1 MNMLI
6 ASLSHLYSTV
16 LYGPIREP
24 KAMKSIRTAALAF
37 ATALLSACVLPPKDE
52 PREQPLQQARL
63 GLSEAKAPLAGDNW
77 WQAFNDPQ
85 LNRLVEQSLAHNP
98 TLAQAVARVREAQ
111 AMADASHAG
120 LLPSVSYDAQEQR
133 QRFSNNFIYPPPYGG
148 SVYWQ
153 GQEGANLDWDIDFWG
168 RQSSLLKQARSQTAA
183 AQLDLAS
190 ARLALAGAVAQAYI
204 DLYRNYAL
212 ADIARQT
219 GQQRQRIL
227 DITRGRV
234 HAGLDTNV
242 ELREAEGAVPEAQ
255 VALSQAQQA
264 QAVAVHQL
272 AALSGQGAD
281 AYPTFVRP
289 QLDLDTAL
297 PLPQSLP
304 ADLLGR
310 RPDVLAAR
318 DRVEAAS
325 AGRAAAKAAFYPDV
339 SLNAFA
345 GTQAI
350 GFANL
355 FKAASGVYG
364 AGPAIHL
371 PLFDAGRLK
380 ANYRGATAEID
391 DAVAGY
397 NQTVLG
403 AVRQTA
409 DQLSNIEALKVQL
422 DQQQK
427 SLDDAE
433 EAYRLAEERYQA
445 GLSSYLTVLNAET
458 QVLAARRERVELV
471 SATAVDR
478 ITLLLALG
486 GSFDPNAPLP
496 LQIAANDSK

>member
-1 MNMLI
+1 
-6 ASLSHLYSTV
+6 
-16 LYGPIREP
+16 
-24 KAMKSIRTAALAF
+24 MKSIRTAVLAF
-37 ATALLSACVLPPKDE
+37 ATALLSACVLPPKDA
-52 PREQPLQQARL
+52 PREQALQQAQL
-63 GLSEAKAPLAGDNW
+63 GLSAVNAPVAGDDW
-77 WQAFNDPQ
+77 WQAYKDPQ
-85 LNRLVEQSLAHNP
+85 LNQLVEQTLAHNP
-98 TLAQAVARVREAQ
+98 TLAQAMARVREAQ
-111 AMADASHAG
+111 AMADSAHAG
-120 LLPSVSYDAQEQR
+120 LLPSASYDASVQR
-133 QRFSNNFIYPPPYGG
+133 QRFSNTFIYPPPYGG

-153 GQEGANLDWDIDFWG
+153 GQQGANLNWDIDFWG

-183 AQLDLAS
+183 AQLDVAS

-204 DLYRNYAL
+204 DLHRNYAL
-212 ADIARQT
+212 ADIAQQT
-219 GQQRQRIL
+219 EEQRRRIL
-227 DITRGRV
+227 DITKGRV

-242 ELREAEGAVPEAQ
+242 ELREAEGSVPEAE

-264 QAVAVHQL
+264 QALAVHQL
-272 AALSGQGAD
+272 AALSGQGAA
-281 AYPTFVRP
+281 AYPTITRP
-289 QLDLDTAL
+289 QVDLDTAL

-318 DRVEAAS
+318 DRVEAAT
-325 AGRAAAKAAFYPDV
+325 AGRAAAKAAFYPDI
-339 SLNAFA
+339 SLAAFA
-345 GTQAI
+345 GTESI
-350 GFANL
+350 GFVDL
-355 FKAASGVYG
+355 FKATSGVYG

-397 NQTVLG
+397 NETVLG

-409 DQLSNIEALKVQL
+409 DQLSNIDALAVQL

-427 SLDDAE
+427 SLTDAE
-433 EAYRLAEERYQA
+433 DAYRLAEERYKA

-471 SATAVDR
+471 SAMAIDR
-478 ITLLLALG
+478 VTLLLALG

-496 LQIAANDSK
+496 LQVAANDSK